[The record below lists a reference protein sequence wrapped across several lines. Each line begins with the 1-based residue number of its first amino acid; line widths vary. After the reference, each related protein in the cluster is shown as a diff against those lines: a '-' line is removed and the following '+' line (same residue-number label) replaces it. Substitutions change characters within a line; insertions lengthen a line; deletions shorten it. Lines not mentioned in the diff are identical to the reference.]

1 MDLRAEERPSVT
13 TTLRPAR
20 GQYDASSAMG
30 VTRVHSWLSE
40 AFGLFVTTYLEVSQ
54 VARSGR
60 FPLPFLLLT
69 SAAILHGGEA
79 ESASTEA
86 IAPAVT
92 ILGGGQHDG
101 TTEVDRLQVG
111 LARVHRPDRWAGGE
125 GGRGRTIPFLL
136 VDYGADLSY
145 HIGGFGRSWSSG
157 YDSFRWEAEDRG
169 PTSQAA
175 RAEARPGSAVR
186 VGEPSSGSA
195 RMGCTVPRGLRPGIN
210 MEFEEFR
217 NWN

>member
-1 MDLRAEERPSVT
+1 MDLRA
-13 TTLRPAR
+13 R
-20 GQYDASSAMG
+20 G
-30 VTRVHSWLSE
+30 E
-40 AFGLFVTTYLEVSQ
+40 AFSHDHVESGAWPIRCIFGNGIDEGAFVVIRGIWPIRGYVPGDLPSC
-54 VARSGR
+54 AIGA
-60 FPLPFLLLT
+60 FFPFLSSFT
-69 SAAILHGGEA
+69 SDAILHGGEA

-136 VDYGADLSY
+136 SDYGADLSY
-145 HIGGFGRSWSSG
+145 HIGGFGRSWSYG

-169 PTSQAA
+169 PTGQAA
-175 RAEARPGSAVR
+175 RTEARPGSAVR
-186 VGEPSSGSA
+186 VGGAFIGIGPDGLYSPTRSPS
-195 RMGCTVPRGLRPGIN
+195 VD
-210 MEFEEFR
+210 
-217 NWN
+217 